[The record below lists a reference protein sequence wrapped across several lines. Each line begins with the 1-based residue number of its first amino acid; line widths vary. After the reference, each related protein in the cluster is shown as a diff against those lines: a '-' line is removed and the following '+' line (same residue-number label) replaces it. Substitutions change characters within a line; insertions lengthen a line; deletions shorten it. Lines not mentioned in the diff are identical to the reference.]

1 MKALFVSQLALAAAL
16 GLLSSLGF
24 VTAAAA
30 DKPAAQKIVV
40 PVVNVAAARETDVVE
55 TVLVTGTLVPRDEIL
70 VGPEIEGLR
79 IIELLVDE
87 GELVEKGQVLARLSK
102 ETLVAQV
109 AQSDAQLGRA
119 DADRKSTRLN
129 SSH

>member
-16 GLLSSLGF
+16 GLLSSSGF

-109 AQSDAQLGRA
+109 AQSDAQQIGRA
-119 DADRKSTRLN
+119 
-129 SSH
+129 HV